1 MEAKRRME
9 SKVAIVTGGGSVA
22 SGIGNGR
29 ATAILFAREGARVLV
44 VDLNKSAAEETQKAI
59 QQEGGTAEVFVGDVS
74 QAKDCEAI
82 VKRAVDLWGKLDVLD
97 NNVGISG
104 RGNVVEFSA
113 EAWDRIMTVNVKSVM
128 LMGKYAIP
136 QMKAAGGGSII
147 NISSISAIR
156 PRGLTAYSASKG
168 AVISLT
174 QAMAIDHAQ
183 DGIRVNCILPGPVY
197 TPMVYTKGMTDED
210 REQRRK
216 ASPLGT
222 EGTGWDIGNA
232 ALFLA
237 SDEARWITGIALIVD
252 GGTSLASPPRKAGY
266 E

>member
-1 MEAKRRME
+1 METKRRME
-9 SKVAIVTGGGSVA
+9 DKVAIVTGGGSVA

-29 ATAILFAREGARVLV
+29 ATSILFARAGAKVLV
-44 VDLNKSAAEETQKAI
+44 VDMNLSAAEETQKAI
-59 QQEGGTAEVFVGDVS
+59 QQEGGTSEVFVADVS

-82 VKRAVDLWGKLDVLD
+82 VKKTMDLWGKLDVLD

-104 RGNVVEFSA
+104 RGNVVEFSV
-113 EAWDRIMTVNVKSVM
+113 EAWDRMMAVNVKSVM

-136 QMKAAGGGSII
+136 QMKASGGGSII

-156 PRGLTAYSASKG
+156 PRGLTAYSTSKG
-168 AVISLT
+168 AVIALT

-197 TPMVYTKGMTDED
+197 TPMVYTKGMTEED

-252 GGTSLASPPRKAGY
+252 GGTTLASPPRKAGY

>member
-1 MEAKRRME
+1 MESKRRME
-9 SKVAIVTGGGSVA
+9 NKVAVVTGGGSLA

-29 ATAILFAREGARVLV
+29 ATAILFAREGAKVLV
-44 VDLNKSAAEETQKAI
+44 VDLNQNAAEETRRAI
-59 QQEGGTAEVFVGDVS
+59 EAEGGKAEVFVADVT
-74 QAKDCEAI
+74 QAKDCQAI
-82 VKRAVDLWGKLDVLD
+82 VQRAVALWGKLDVLD

-104 RGNVVEFSA
+104 RGNVVDFSV
-113 EAWDRIMTVNVKSVM
+113 EDWDRIMTVNVKSMM

-136 QMKAAGGGSII
+136 QMKASGGGAIV

-156 PRGLTAYSASKG
+156 PRGLTAYTTSKG
-168 AVISLT
+168 AVIALT
-174 QAMAIDHAQ
+174 RAMAIDHAP

-197 TPMVYTKGMTDED
+197 TPMVYTKGMTEED

-237 SDEARWITGIALIVD
+237 SDEARWITGVALIVD